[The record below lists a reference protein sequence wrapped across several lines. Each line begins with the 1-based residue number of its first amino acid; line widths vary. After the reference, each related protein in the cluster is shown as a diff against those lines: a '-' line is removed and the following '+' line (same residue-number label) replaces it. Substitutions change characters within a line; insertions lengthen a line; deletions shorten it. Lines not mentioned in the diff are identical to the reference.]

1 MNINFEKLKQLALNP
16 GYDGEDG
23 PMNELNVEKFAELIV
38 RECARQAAFFAIK
51 KNQIHPD
58 ITYDQMSDSAQTVCH
73 MTSHLISENIREH
86 FGVE

>member
-1 MNINFEKLKQLALNP
+1 MNDLINELKQQATNP
-16 GYDGEDG
+16 GFDGDEG
-23 PMNELNVEKFAELIV
+23 GAYELNIEKFAELIV
-38 RECARQAAFFAIK
+38 QECASQAVLFAIN

-73 MTSHLISENIREH
+73 MTSHQISENIREH